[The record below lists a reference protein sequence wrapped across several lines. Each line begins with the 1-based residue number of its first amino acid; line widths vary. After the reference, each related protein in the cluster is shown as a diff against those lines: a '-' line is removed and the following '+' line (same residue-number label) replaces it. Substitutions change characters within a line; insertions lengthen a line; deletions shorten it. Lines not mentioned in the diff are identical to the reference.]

1 MNGIKRKFVLIMAL
15 LIVFSAF
22 APFSVQ
28 KAEAGSKYYLPTK
41 VTYYKYKKGKWVKDW
56 SESIKYNKKGYVLES
71 RFKQGKQTEK
81 YKYKYSYYKN
91 GKLKKKKLPGGESY
105 IFNKEGRMTEY
116 RLSSGKVFEKYK
128 YKGSRLV
135 KFYDGDCWFKLTYT
149 EHQDG
154 SIARIETRIPGDPL
168 DVEPKRWS
176 EFDENGLLVSSLTDR
191 SVGMTMIGRKDP
203 DAINSYLFVLFSL
216 EGKAI
221 SGNKD
226 AIASIRLSM
235 SKQMEV
241 GIYDIILEDVYMT
254 SNQFLTISP
263 TECISEITIKDMILG
278 DVNNDNDIDIADV
291 IGVVNYIL
299 KNPSETFILGSADI
313 NMDGDI
319 DIADVIGVVNIILRN
334 TSSPSQLSSI
344 RQLPSN
350 VIFNMLDPE

>member
-1 MNGIKRKFVLIMAL
+1 MNMNGIKRKFVLIMAL

-71 RFKQGKQTEK
+71 KFKQGKQTEK

-176 EFDENGLLVSSLTDR
+176 EVDENGLLTKEGDKDSDYETSYKYSLDKKGRVSSVIECRGKRKCYKTVFSYSKAPTTTKKYIYNYQINS
-191 SVGMTMIGRKDP
+191 SVG
-203 DAINSYLFVLFSL
+203 YLN
-216 EGKAI
+216 EGMRA
-221 SGNKD
+221 
-226 AIASIRLSM
+226 ASCEGL
-235 SKQMEV
+235 
-241 GIYDIILEDVYMT
+241 
-254 SNQFLTISP
+254 
-263 TECISEITIKDMILG
+263 
-278 DVNNDNDIDIADV
+278 ID
-291 IGVVNYIL
+291 
-299 KNPSETFILGSADI
+299 
-313 NMDGDI
+313 
-319 DIADVIGVVNIILRN
+319 
-334 TSSPSQLSSI
+334 
-344 RQLPSN
+344 
-350 VIFNMLDPE
+350 